1 MKIQFMK
8 DAAKLVEIQELLVL
22 SMLFNNNRA
31 HTHKSRTHTQELL
44 QPLNYSQ
51 SLSFSKI
58 ENNRFSMKIWLHIRY
73 YQSVEPKSKK
83 RIYNQAKKR
92 QNSIKNVS
100 VIEKKTLRHSW
111 LSNEYNGNSQYYPNR
126 DSEHQDIHAATVAVT
141 FIFYSD
147 FFAFFWFVRAISSY
161 FLRFFLNH
169 NYNL

>member
-100 VIEKKTLRHSW
+100 VIEKKH
-111 LSNEYNGNSQYYPNR
+111 Y
-126 DSEHQDIHAATVAVT
+126 DIHGYRMNITEIPST
-141 FIFYSD
+141 IRIETLNIKTSTQPQSQSSFI
-147 FFAFFWFVRAISSY
+147 AISSP
-161 FLRFFLNH
+161 FFGLCE
-169 NYNL
+169 LFPRIFFVSF